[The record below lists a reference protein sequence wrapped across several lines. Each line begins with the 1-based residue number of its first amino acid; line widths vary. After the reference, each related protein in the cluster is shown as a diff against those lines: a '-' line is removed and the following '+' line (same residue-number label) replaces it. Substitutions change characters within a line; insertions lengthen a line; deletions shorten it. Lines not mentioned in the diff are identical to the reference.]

1 MILTLT
7 CNPACDR
14 TLIVPGFR
22 HSDVTRVQSRQDAA
36 GGKGLNVAR
45 AIATLGGAYH
55 AIAPLGGATGAH
67 VAALA
72 ATEGLCLTAVPIHDQ
87 TRTCLLVTDPAA
99 PDQLVINEP
108 GPQLSALE
116 WQALQQTVITAAATA
131 QFLTISGS
139 LPPGVDAQQLRQLID
154 AVPPTCTV
162 LLDTSGAPL
171 QACLDAPIG
180 LLKINASEL
189 AQAINQP
196 ITTHAEAVIAARQVC
211 TNGPRAVVITLGA
224 AGAIAVDASGA
235 WYVAAPTIHAVSPV
249 GSGDCT
255 LAGIAVA
262 FQQGLPLAQALRC
275 GVAAGSA
282 NALQP
287 HAAVFDITQYTMF
300 CQQLTITPLP

>member
-1 MILTLT
+1 LNPGNLPSLADSIL
-7 CNPACDR
+7 
-14 TLIVPGFR
+14 
-22 HSDVTRVQSRQDAA
+22 QSVSTVCPIDASLWID
-36 GGKGLNVAR
+36 GKQ
-45 AIATLGGAYH
+45 AT
-55 AIAPLGGATGAH
+55 ATGLIRP
-67 VAALA
+67 VLDPSQRPDWP
-72 ATEGLCLTAVPIHDQ
+72 ESFW
-87 TRTCLLVTDPAA
+87 LLQNGCPRGYTLEA
-99 PDQLVINEP
+99 PSDWPLPVR
-108 GPQLSALE
+108 A
-116 WQALQQTVITAAATA
+116 QALQQAVITAAATA

-154 AVPPTCTV
+154 AVPATCTV

-189 AQAINQP
+189 AQAIGTP

-211 TNGPRAVVITLGA
+211 ASGPRAVVITLGA

-262 FQQGLPLAQALRC
+262 LQRGNSLAEALRC

-287 HAAVFDITQYTMF
+287 HAGLFTIDQYTTF
-300 CQQLTITPLP
+300 LHQLTITPLA

>member
-22 HSDVTRVQSRQDAA
+22 HSDVTRVQSRHDAA

-45 AIATLGGAYH
+45 AIATLGEAYH
-55 AIAPLGGATGAH
+55 AIAPLGGATGDH

-72 ATEGLCLTAVPIHDQ
+72 AAEGLHLTAVPIHDQ
-87 TRTCLLVTDPAA
+87 TRTCLLVTDPTA

-108 GPQLSALE
+108 GPTVSTTE
-116 WQALQQTVITAAATA
+116 WQLLQHAVITAATTA
-131 QFLTISGS
+131 QCLTISGS
-139 LPPGVDAQQLRQLID
+139 LPPGVAATQLRQLID
-154 AVPPTCTV
+154 AVPATCTV

-171 QACLDAPIG
+171 QACIDAPIG

-189 AQAINQP
+189 AQAIDTP
-196 ITTHAEAVIAARQVC
+196 ITTHTEAVIAARQVC
-211 TNGPRAVVITLGA
+211 ANGPRAVVITLGA

-262 FQQGLPLAQALRC
+262 LQQGKSLAEALRC

-287 HAAVFDITQYTMF
+287 HAGLFTIDQYTTF
-300 CQQLTITPLP
+300 LHQLTITPLA

>member
-1 MILTLT
+1 MIITLT

-22 HSDVTRVQSRQDAA
+22 HSDVTRVISRHDAA

-45 AIATLGGAYH
+45 ALATLGGTCQ
-55 AIAPLGGATGAH
+55 AIVPLGGATGAH
-67 VAALA
+67 VASLA
-72 ATEGLCLTAVPIHDQ
+72 SAEGLTLTTVPIHDQ
-87 TRTCLLVTDPAA
+87 TRTCLLVTDPEA

-108 GPQLSALE
+108 GPQVSAAE
-116 WQALQQTVITAAATA
+116 WQTLRQAVITAANTA
-131 QFLTISGS
+131 DYLTISGS
-139 LPPGVDAQQLRQLID
+139 LPPGID
-154 AVPPTCTV
+154 ATNLRHLINDIPSTCAV

-171 QACLDAPIG
+171 TACLDARIA

-189 AQAINQP
+189 SQAIGRP
-196 ITTHAEAVIAARQVC
+196 VTSHAEVVTAARMVC
-211 TNGPRAVVITLGA
+211 ANGPRAVVITLGA

-255 LAGIAVA
+255 LAGIAMA
-262 FQQGLPLAQALRC
+262 FQHGLSLAQALHC

-282 NALQP
+282 NALIP
-287 HAAVFDITQYTMF
+287 HAGVFDINQYTLF
-300 CQQLTITPLP
+300 CQQLTVTLLD

>member
-22 HSDVTRVQSRQDAA
+22 HSDVTRVQSRHDAA

-45 AIATLGGAYH
+45 ALATLGGTYQ

-72 ATEGLCLTAVPIHDQ
+72 ASEGLQLTVVPIHDQ
-87 TRTCLLVTDPAA
+87 TRTCLLITDPAT

-108 GPQLSALE
+108 GPQLSTPE
-116 WQALQQTVITAAATA
+116 WQALQQTVITAATTA
-131 QFLTISGS
+131 KFLSISGS
-139 LPPGVDAQQLRQLID
+139 LPAGVTAQQLRQLID
-154 AVPPTCTV
+154 AVPATCTV

-171 QACLDAPIG
+171 QACLDARIG

-189 AQAINQP
+189 AQAIGQA
-196 ITTHAEAVIAARQVC
+196 ITTHAEVVTAARQVC
-211 TNGPRAVVITLGA
+211 VRGAHAVVITRGA
-224 AGAIAVDASGA
+224 AGAIAVDAHGA
-235 WYVAAPTIHAVSPV
+235 CYVAAPTIHAVSPV

-255 LAGIAVA
+255 LAGIALA
-262 FQQGLPLAQALRC
+262 LQQGLSLAQALCC

-287 HAAVFDITQYTMF
+287 HAAVFDINQYTSF
-300 CQQLTITPLP
+300 CRQLTITPLT